1 MDESAALNPKQ
12 LLPSPVTVTVFQFLS
27 AAEPKNDSQ
36 SIQKWVAITT
46 IEGTN
51 VEFCQNQENGCQMQ
65 MDCLFSVG
73 ELSFSLAS
81 SSSVKLFT
89 KQMMTDCRH
98 TENSDL
104 TDEISSQNKF
114 WPEGSIVLEKL
125 LNKVKHSFRRCLS
138 HCWEAR
144 TIHCLLTSS
153 YFPSSWNFWINS
165 QTLTLKLNLP
175 ETHSKTCYF
184 NPKMIFS
191 WT

>member
-104 TDEISSQNKF
+104 TDEISSQSKF

-125 LNKVKHSFRRCLS
+125 LNKSETFLS
-138 HCWEAR
+138 KVFVP
-144 TIHCLLTSS
+144 LLGG
-153 YFPSSWNFWINS
+153 PDNPLPVN
-165 QTLTLKLNLP
+165 KLLFSLVLELLDKFSN
-175 ETHSKTCYF
+175 F
-184 NPKMIFS
+184 NPEIKPARDPQQDLLL
-191 WT
+191 

>member
-36 SIQKWVAITT
+36 SIQKRVAITT

-51 VEFCQNQENGCQMQ
+51 VEFCQNGCQMQ

-114 WPEGSIVLEKL
+114 
-125 LNKVKHSFRRCLS
+125 
-138 HCWEAR
+138 
-144 TIHCLLTSS
+144 
-153 YFPSSWNFWINS
+153 
-165 QTLTLKLNLP
+165 
-175 ETHSKTCYF
+175 
-184 NPKMIFS
+184 
-191 WT
+191 